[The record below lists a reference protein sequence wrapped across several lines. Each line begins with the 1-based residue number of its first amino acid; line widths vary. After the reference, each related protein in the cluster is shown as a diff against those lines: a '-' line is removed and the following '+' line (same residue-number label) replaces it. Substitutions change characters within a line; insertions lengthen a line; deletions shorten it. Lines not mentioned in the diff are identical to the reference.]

1 MKRDEIYWGRLEPV
15 EGSEMGKT
23 RPCVIVSLDSLN
35 AILPTVV
42 ICPLTNVLR
51 PHWRTRL
58 QVKCAGRKADVC
70 AEQIRVVSKARLADK
85 IGDLSAEEATALRE
99 LLTDMYGES

>member
-1 MKRDEIYWGRLEPV
+1 MKRDEIYWGRLDPV

-35 AILPTVV
+35 ATIPTVV
-42 ICPLTNVLR
+42 ICPLTSVLR

-58 QVKCAGRKADVC
+58 QVACAGRQADVC
-70 AEQIRVVSKARLADK
+70 ADQIRVVSKLRLGDK
-85 IGDLSAEEATALRE
+85 VGTLSTDDATALRE
-99 LLTDMYGES
+99 LLSEMYGEA